1 MTGGRS
7 SGWRHLEHPY
17 HTLFRALLAIYS
29 NSSHFTKQHSSIG
42 LSLPQNVY
50 LMTFEP
56 WKDDSRLI
64 RFEHLLEKDEDPAL
78 SAPVRFNL
86 ADVFPGNDI
95 ELREVSLSANQWIED
110 YSRLQ
115 FRPEN
120 ATDFLDVVER
130 KTSRVAEAST
140 EITLQPMEIKT
151 FIMTLSPTVWEQQQT
166 KTINFSDTFLE

>member
-1 MTGGRS
+1 
-7 SGWRHLEHPY
+7 
-17 HTLFRALLAIYS
+17 
-29 NSSHFTKQHSSIG
+29 
-42 LSLPQNVY
+42 
-50 LMTFEP
+50 MTFEP

-151 FIMTLSPTVWEQQQT
+151 FIMTLSPTV
-166 KTINFSDTFLE
+166 

>member
-1 MTGGRS
+1 
-7 SGWRHLEHPY
+7 
-17 HTLFRALLAIYS
+17 
-29 NSSHFTKQHSSIG
+29 
-42 LSLPQNVY
+42 
-50 LMTFEP
+50 MTFEP

-64 RFEHLLEKDEDPAL
+64 RFEHLLEKDEDPSL

-115 FRPEN
+115 FREEN
-120 ATDFLDVVER
+120 STDFLDAIAR
-130 KTSRVAEAST
+130 KANKDDSDST

-151 FIMTLSPTVWEQQQT
+151 FIMTLSPTV
-166 KTINFSDTFLE
+166 